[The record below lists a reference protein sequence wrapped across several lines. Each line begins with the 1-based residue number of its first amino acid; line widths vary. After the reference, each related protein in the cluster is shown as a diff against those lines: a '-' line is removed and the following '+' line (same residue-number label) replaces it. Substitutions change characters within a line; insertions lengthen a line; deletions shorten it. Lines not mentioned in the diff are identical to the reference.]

1 MRRTIRILSVI
12 ILMLPVSIVYMA
24 TYTSFIDTNGKWET
38 YVVGKG
44 HHSYYHPIKF
54 VNDLKEIEFYF
65 RTNDSWFY
73 KMPKRPGWNKVRGFS
88 NGFHHKGSS
97 VRLVYKC
104 IDDTLLVVGGY
115 CYVDGVH
122 PNNGVGQQATIDTIQ
137 PNKIYHCIIKLED
150 GMYKIYFEDK
160 YWDCFAGKAYANW
173 GYLLNPFMGGV
184 FTIDHDWRIDIFD
197 VDPEK
202 KLPVIPFVQ
211 NTD

>member
-1 MRRTIRILSVI
+1 
-12 ILMLPVSIVYMA
+12 MLPVSMIFLA
-24 TYTSFIDTNGKWET
+24 TYTTYVDTSGKWEE

-54 VNDLKEIEFYF
+54 VSDLKEIEFYF

-73 KMPKRPGWNKVRGFS
+73 EMPERPGWNKVRGFS

-97 VRLVYKC
+97 VRLVYQC

-122 PNNGVGQQATIDTIQ
+122 PNDGIGQQGTIDTIQ
-137 PNKIYHCIIKLED
+137 PNMIYHCVIKLEE
-150 GMYKIYFEDK
+150 GKYKIYFEDK
-160 YWDCFAGKAYANW
+160 YWDCFAGNTYSDW

-184 FTIDHDWRIDIFD
+184 FTLDHDWIIDVLD
-197 VDPEK
+197 VNPVK
-202 KLPVIPFVQ
+202 KLPAPPYVQ
-211 NTD
+211 NSD